1 MRMSR
6 AFFKIEKAELIEQ
19 RSNRSFEFIYLKNW
33 LNTKDKIAI
42 SLMLPKSKQVYQSL
56 YLFPFFNNVLP
67 KGINKHGICKKMYN
81 DKMIILGCCPTMH

>member
-19 RSNRSFEFIYLKNW
+19 RSNRSFEFIYLENW

-42 SLMLPKSKQVYQSL
+42 SLMLPKSKQSINLSIYSPSL
-56 YLFPFFNNVLP
+56 TMYCLKVL
-67 KGINKHGICKKMYN
+67 INTGSVKKCI
-81 DKMIILGCCPTMH
+81 MIR